1 MFYDQYISTKIR
13 TKENR
18 RQHTYKEKQKIKMHN
33 NNIMNKDTQK
43 EKKERRNVAQ
53 YTYATVDSFMFSI
66 MSKRS
71 FKLNTFI
78 IQFLSSFCSP
88 VALSMMSKTDNVT
101 LFFYRGKKYSKDK
114 RQQQEENI
122 YMYKQNR

>member
-101 LFFYRGKKYSKDK
+101 LFL
-114 RQQQEENI
+114 
-122 YMYKQNR
+122 